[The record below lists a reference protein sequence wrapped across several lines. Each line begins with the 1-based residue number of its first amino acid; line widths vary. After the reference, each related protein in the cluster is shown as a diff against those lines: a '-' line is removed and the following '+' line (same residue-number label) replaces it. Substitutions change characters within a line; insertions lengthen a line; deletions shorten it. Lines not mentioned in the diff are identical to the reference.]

1 MLHLGKQRENATL
14 DALQN
19 DSLSLW
25 KWVSVFARE
34 NSNAGRKMSPGQV
47 QVQVQIHSDEWGW
60 NHEEHRV
67 CGPRTSSLCPQ
78 ELLKA
83 ARLCLPSAQLRP
95 WQNTS
100 SQMCKS
106 WFNRGHLLARTKAG
120 SATLNPH
127 GPVRCRCMTWTWLCA
142 HLSSEPCRA
151 VNSAVYS
158 ALPGKSDLHWRRDC
172 GTSIS
177 FN

>member
-14 DALQN
+14 DSLQN
-19 DSLSLW
+19 DSLSPW
-25 KWVSVFARE
+25 KWVSVFAGE

-47 QVQVQIHSDEWGW
+47 KVQIHSDEWGW
-60 NHEEHRV
+60 NHEEHMV

-78 ELLKA
+78 KLLKA

-100 SQMCKS
+100 SHVCKS
-106 WFNRGHLLARTKAG
+106 RFNRGHLLAHNKAG
-120 SATLNPH
+120 SATLNPR
-127 GPVRCRCMTWTWLCA
+127 GPVWCRCMTQTRLCA

-151 VNSAVYS
+151 LQSSKFCCLCCSAWKKWPPLTQRLWDFY
-158 ALPGKSDLHWRRDC
+158 
-172 GTSIS
+172 
-177 FN
+177 FF